1 MKDRARNLSG
11 GIRGLASL
19 MAFAAVIF
27 IACTVFAQDKIA
39 FGPDDNLDQIRE
51 KIKKNNYSFTVKDNW
66 VYRLPPDQKA
76 NMFKKRMAPP
86 ANQRKIVPN
95 TDTLLRA
102 VANTKAAA
110 ASFDWRS
117 YNGHSY
123 IGAVRDQGDLGACF
137 AFGACAAAESTYNF
151 KNGLYD
157 ANCVDFSESYI
168 IWTLASVS
176 PYSDHFSAAG
186 GADYDYYELYALKLA
201 GPPEGAT
208 GIEGVC
214 SEANFPY
221 TTTQPGQAVINASK
235 NFSRVTFTSWGR
247 VFPADIANTTE
258 QIKTAITTYGCVDV
272 AVYVD
277 NAFSAYNSGVYE
289 DSNTTPDATPYYY
302 TTSNHAVA
310 LVGWDDNPPEGGT
323 GCWILRNSWG
333 ATWGESGYMRIR
345 YFSAAVNTAAAY
357 LEASGSGGQYSISGT
372 IMLNNG
378 SSAVPTS
385 LNRAEKKGEKGS
397 AQELGMGPVNLIADP
412 GVNKFKVLPSAKA
425 SSGTKKTATFSI
437 TYLGPG
443 DTDPWGQGWNAV
455 AWPAEAKT
463 AFEFAANAWASE
475 LNSSVPITIKAMWT
489 NSLGAGILGSSG
501 ALDYV
506 RNFTNAPLADTWYQI
521 SLANA
526 LSGSDQN
533 PAEAD
538 MFIAYSSTFSWY
550 YGTDGNTPTDKYDLT
565 TVSMHEICHSLGFA
579 GSMTLSGGVGSWGG
593 GMSAPINYFA
603 YDSFTENGTGQKL
616 VTAFTN
622 SSAALGAQLTGNNLF
637 INSTSA
643 NAANGGTPPD
653 IYAPTIWS
661 QGSSYSHLALKYDG
675 TPNALMTYSVSHGE
689 SIHSPG
695 PITQGFLKDEGWS
708 GGSSGPLANVLV
720 SDGFR
725 SATTIADGTYGIT
738 AVPDGTYTVTPTLS
752 GYTFTPT
759 TRSVTVNGGNV
770 TDCDFTATVGG
781 DFTATIGT
789 TFTYVHNATFDK
801 KPSVYVTYVV
811 NGKTKRKTVKVTS
824 SSKDFPSST
833 VNCLWTAK
841 ATAGAYVLYV
851 KGKVGGV
858 KFDDTVG
865 AVTVTAPTITA
876 VSSTDISVP
885 GGEITVTGTYFG
897 TKPKAWFAYT
907 RTVSGMD
914 KTCKKNLRIPKG
926 SIVFNGDNGASTL
939 NIVVPKFKGDE
950 SNIVLWIDSG
960 TGQGNSPF

>member
-463 AFEFAANAWASE
+463 AFEFAAN
-475 LNSSVPITIKAMWT
+475 
-489 NSLGAGILGSSG
+489 
-501 ALDYV
+501 
-506 RNFTNAPLADTWYQI
+506 
-521 SLANA
+521 
-526 LSGSDQN
+526 
-533 PAEAD
+533 
-538 MFIAYSSTFSWY
+538 
-550 YGTDGNTPTDKYDLT
+550 
-565 TVSMHEICHSLGFA
+565 
-579 GSMTLSGGVGSWGG
+579 
-593 GMSAPINYFA
+593 
-603 YDSFTENGTGQKL
+603 
-616 VTAFTN
+616 
-622 SSAALGAQLTGNNLF
+622 
-637 INSTSA
+637 
-643 NAANGGTPPD
+643 GGTPPD